1 MRRWIR
7 HPGHLIGLVLTVAA
21 ALTLGAV
28 ALQVATADRME
39 HDRALR
45 QDRALLSLF
54 ADPWG
59 VADPAALPEQEVEA
73 LVAARVDR
81 TMNVVD
87 GSTSPPTDVPLLRVY
102 ATGRRER
109 LLGIAFAAGGAGFWD
124 RIDVVAAV
132 TPDREHLVG
141 VAIVDQHE
149 SPGLGDRVA
158 EPAFLDQFSLR
169 ARQAAGAPPLPA
181 MPPPDGKGEV
191 LYVVRGG
198 PTGPA
203 DARWGRAVD
212 AITGA
217 TQTCT
222 AIEQILNERLRQLHR
237 TWATGLE
244 PVE

>member
-1 MRRWIR
+1 MRLWIR
-7 HPGHLIGLVLTVAA
+7 HPGHLIGLVVVVGA
-21 ALTLGAV
+21 ALTVGAV

-54 ADPWG
+54 ADAWG
-59 VADPAALPEQEVEA
+59 VADPAVLPEREVEA

-81 TMNVVD
+81 TMKVVD
-87 GSTSPPTDVPLLRVY
+87 VSTSPPTDVPLLRVY

-109 LLGIAFAAGGAGFWD
+109 LVGIAFAAGGAGFWD
-124 RIDVVAAV
+124 RIDLVAAV
-132 TPDREHLVG
+132 TPDREHLLG
-141 VAIVDQHE
+141 VAIVEQHE

-158 EPAFLDQFSLR
+158 EPAFLDQFRLR

-181 MPPPDGKGEV
+181 VPPPDGKGQV
-191 LYVVRGG
+191 LYVLRGG

-203 DARWGRAVD
+203 DSRWGRAVD

-217 TQTCT
+217 TQTST
-222 AIEQILNERLRQLHR
+222 AVEQILNERLRQLHR
-237 TWATGLE
+237 AWPAGLQ
-244 PVE
+244 PAD